1 MVLMELSNQK
11 KKSHQQHKMMDT
23 VAVGVRNGTVSI
35 TLGIRLV
42 YFTQEQLSNSNLGHS
57 GGLQVTKKKT
67 KMCLTS

>member
-1 MVLMELSNQK
+1 
-11 KKSHQQHKMMDT
+11 MMDT

-35 TLGIRLV
+35 TLGIRRV

-57 GGLQVTKKKT
+57 GGLQVTKKET